1 MATDTQNPIT
11 QAYTYEQLQAQ
22 AKAAIEAQISGEN
35 APLQAQVGSYTS
47 QEEAARANIGAE
59 FGSLMPYVQSSAQNV
74 TRAQAD
80 ALSMEQQIFQAS
92 GQRMN
97 ALHQQQAKEAQD
109 LAQQMGGPVSTGDYT
124 GTLAPYEQGL
134 SESQG
139 STMLNALGN
148 AMTDTVEAQKFAG
161 QVFPAMQTE
170 DQAKSDSYFRDQI
183 KQLQDQINANE
194 GQRSALTNSKLQE
207 LVTQERAFHQQQ
219 LQNQLDRKKAARD
232 WKVQQQQIAASKL
245 SSTLSKAAAKR
256 ANISLAQTGQRIQ
269 MEGRRLTDQEKQF
282 ARREGLSEAE
292 FRARMA
298 HEQQT
303 AKQGQQR
310 LSLSASKDAASVL
323 DAAMGG
329 GKPVSMTHR
338 AYIPGA
344 AGHVKGLKPPAG
356 AYWDPKKNQW
366 YRIAHE
372 TMSAGEWGQ
381 LSGGGAPHPVHDPNR
396 LYDLVRGTIP
406 QLGRK
411 ATINLVRAKTGLKG
425 WSPGKQMP
433 TGGDNLQS
441 MSLGELKGLARDAGY
456 KGPLGK
462 NARKQAI
469 VDFLMHAHPHP
480 QR

>member
-194 GQRSALTNSKLQE
+194 GQRSTLTNAKLQD

-219 LQNQLDRKKAARD
+219 LQNQLDRKKAAHD
-232 WKVQQQQIAASKL
+232 WKVQQQQIASSKL
-245 SSTLSKAAAKR
+245 SSQLSKAAAKR
-256 ANISLAQTGQRIQ
+256 ANISLGQAQQRINIERQ
-269 MEGRRLTDQEKQF
+269 HVTASDRLAAQ
-282 ARREGLSEAE
+282 RLGLSVAE
-292 FRARMA
+292 FKQRQA
-298 HEQQT
+298 HELQT
-303 AKQGQQR
+303 ARQGQTR
-310 LSLSASKDAASVL
+310 LSLSASKDAASVI

-329 GKPVSMTHR
+329 GKPVSTTHR
-338 AYIPGA
+338 AYIPKSA
-344 AGHVKGLKPPAG
+344 SAFKAPAG
-356 AYWDPKKNQW
+356 AYWDPKKKQ
-366 YRIAHE
+366 YYKVVHE
-372 TMSAGEWGQ
+372 DMSAGEFMQNGV
-381 LSGGGAPHPVHDPNR
+381 GHPVHDPNR

-469 VDFLMHAHPHP
+469 VDYLMHAHPHP